1 MKKLTE
7 AKSATKFILFIILF
21 NTTSLIFSQKTKYLL
36 YDETKDSIITLNNKK
51 YFKIDNN
58 LFNIERYNESDYISA
73 EVFNNIKF
81 INTKKLWENGKK
93 IFLRFSKE
101 KNIIIETKNEIFEY
115 IYVIKKEKNCKYKR
129 TRVWWIDY

>member
-58 LFNIERYNESDYISA
+58 LFNIDRYNESDYISA